1 MMEFTK
7 MHGLGNDFVVVYGE
21 QELPSNA
28 SERAVK
34 LCNRFFGIGADGLVY
49 ILPSTKADFMMR
61 IMNSDGSEAE
71 QCGNAIRCVAKYVYD
86 HGHIDREE
94 ITIETIG
101 AGVQQVRLTVQE
113 GQVSSVRVD
122 MGEPVLNGLSVPTTI
137 DLHPVVNHPIEADGK
152 EFRFTAVSMG
162 NPHCV
167 IYVDDA
173 INFDLGVWGPKLEV
187 HPLFPRKINV
197 EFATVNSRSQ
207 VDMRVWERG
216 AGPTLAC
223 GTGACA
229 TLVSS
234 VLNGLTD
241 RSATISLKGGDLFI
255 EWDESDNHV
264 YMTGPA
270 EVVYAGTLAL

>member
-1 MMEFTK
+1 MEFTK
-7 MHGLGNDFVVVYGE
+7 MHGLGNDFIVVAGE
-21 QELPSNA
+21 QKLPDNVA
-28 SERAVK
+28 DLAIQ

-49 ILPSTKADFMMR
+49 ILPSDNADFKMR
-61 IMNSDGSEAE
+61 IINSDGSEAE

-86 HGHIDREE
+86 NGLTSKTDL
-94 ITIETIG
+94 TIETLG
-101 AGVQQVRLTVQE
+101 AGVQPVQLTTEQGKVAQVT
-113 GQVSSVRVD
+113 VD
-122 MGEPVLNGLSVPTTI
+122 MGRPILNGLDVPTTI
-137 DLHPVVNHPIEADGK
+137 DANPVIGHSVTVDGR
-152 EFRFTAVSMG
+152 EFSFTAVSMG

-173 INFDLGVWGPKLEV
+173 ANFDLATWGPKLEK

-197 EFATVNSRSQ
+197 EFAKVNSRNQ

-241 RSATISLKGGDLFI
+241 RKATISLAGGDLLI
-255 EWDESDNHV
+255 DWNEDNDRI

-270 EVVYAGTLAL
+270 AFVFTGKLV

>member
-1 MMEFTK
+1 MEFTK
-7 MHGLGNDFVVVYGE
+7 MHGLGNDFIVVAGE
-21 QELPSNA
+21 QALPAGVDELA
-28 SERAVK
+28 IK

-49 ILPSTKADFMMR
+49 ILPSEVADFKMR
-61 IMNSDGSEAE
+61 IINSDGSEAE
-71 QCGNAIRCVAKYVYD
+71 QCGNAIRCVSKYVYD
-86 HGHIDREE
+86 NGLTTKTSL
-94 ITIETIG
+94 TIETLG
-101 AGVQQVRLTVQE
+101 AGVQPVELE
-113 GQVSSVRVD
+113 LADGKVSRVTVD
-122 MGEPVLNGLSVPTTI
+122 MGQPILNGLDVPTTI
-137 DLHPVVNHPIEADGK
+137 DANPVLGHTVTVDGRDFK
-152 EFRFTAVSMG
+152 FTAVSMG

-173 INFDLGVWGPKLEV
+173 VGFDLAAWGPKLEK

-197 EFATVNSRSQ
+197 EFATVNTRDH

-234 VLNGLTD
+234 VLNGLTG
-241 RSATISLKGGDLFI
+241 RKATISLAGGDLLI
-255 EWDESDNHV
+255 DWNEENNRV

-270 EVVYAGTLAL
+270 AFVFTGTI

>member
-1 MMEFTK
+1 
-7 MHGLGNDFVVVYGE
+7 MHGLGNDFIIVAGE
-21 QELPSNA
+21 PALPDNAGELA
-28 SERAVK
+28 LK

-49 ILPSTKADFMMR
+49 ILPSEAADFRMR
-61 IMNSDGSEAE
+61 IINSDGSEAE

-86 HGHIDREE
+86 HGLTDKTEL
-94 ITIETIG
+94 TIETLG
-101 AGVQQVRLTVQE
+101 AGVQPVQLVVRHGKTETVTVNM
-113 GQVSSVRVD
+113 GQ
-122 MGEPVLNGLSVPTTI
+122 PILNGLDVPTVI
-137 DLHPVVNHPIEADGK
+137 DENPVVGHSVTVDGR
-152 EFRFTAVSMG
+152 EFKFTAVSMG

-173 INFDLGVWGPKLEV
+173 AGFDLAAWGPKLEK

-197 EFATVNSRSQ
+197 EFAKVNSRNH

-241 RSATISLKGGDLFI
+241 RKATISLAGGDLTI
-255 EWDESDNHV
+255 EWNEHNNHV

-270 EVVYAGTLAL
+270 AVVYKGTI